1 VGYWG
6 LNLKKIM
13 YCWSSDSDI
22 ECNGSYATFMDLLQK
37 LESVNI
43 NFTGVFL
50 SAVMFTN
57 ISDT

>member
-1 VGYWG
+1 
-6 LNLKKIM
+6 M